1 MTKKTEPKK
10 IGFNREETRQYVVSL
25 DTVRGILEE
34 VQRQSLYASYKG
46 FSFVKSVRPVQRTET
61 SIGISGCQSEFEPT
75 GYDQSVWCYEVVI
88 VRRW

>member
-46 FSFVKSVRPVQRTET
+46 FSFVKSVRPVLRGEN
-61 SIGISGCQSEFEPT
+61 SIGIGGNSDFEPT
-75 GYDQSVWCYEVVI
+75 AYDKDKWCYEVII